1 MSRLF
6 LLSSS
11 AFALFAGAAMGS
23 DMDAPLIG
31 NQLYS
36 SPVEE
41 VSAAQPFGGVA
52 GFVDTYYG
60 RTSSDDLDI
69 NSNSWGLRGSIN
81 GGVSGANVQLDGAV
95 GWADQGGEEV
105 KQYSG
110 AAHLYYR
117 PQTDYA
123 VGGFAHLSKSDAT
136 IYGLGNANAETKDYL
151 FGVEAGW
158 FTDQAGFTLQGGLG
172 KTDFDGVE
180 ANHVL
185 VGLGMKY
192 FLSDNIRFDAG
203 LNFHRLD
210 STDRDAKLDVAS
222 LQTTLNYRLDG
233 LPVSVYGGYR
243 LDSVTPEVSG
253 TRYDNVSTNSFLVG
267 VKGHFGSNSLRDE
280 MMNGPIWSNPTL
292 YP

>member
-1 MSRLF
+1 
-6 LLSSS
+6 
-11 AFALFAGAAMGS
+11 
-23 DMDAPLIG
+23 MDAPLIG
-31 NQLYS
+31 RQLYS
-36 SPVEE
+36 APIEQA
-41 VSAAQPFGGVA
+41 SAAQPFGGVA

-60 RTSSDDLDI
+60 RTSSDDLDV

-81 GGVSGANVQLDGAV
+81 GGAGGVNLQLDGSV
-95 GWADQGGEEV
+95 SWADQDGGEA

-110 AAHLYYR
+110 TAHLYYR

-123 VGGFAHLSKSDAT
+123 VGGFAHVSKADST
-136 IYGLGNANAETKDYL
+136 IYGLGNINAEAKDYL
-151 FGVEAGW
+151 FGAEAGW
-158 FTDQAGFTLQGGLG
+158 FTEQAGFTLQGGIG
-172 KTDFDGVE
+172 KADFEGAE
-180 ANHVL
+180 ANHML

-210 STDRDAKLDVAS
+210 AVDRDAKLDVAS
-222 LQTTLNYRLDG
+222 LQTTINYRLDS
-233 LPVSVYGGYR
+233 LPVSIYGGYR

-253 TRYDNVSTNSFLVG
+253 TRYDSVSTNTFLVG
-267 VKGHFGSNSLRDE
+267 VKGHFGSSSLRDE